1 MRPSCILYLW
11 LSQFQACPSPLP
23 PGRFFQAFV
32 ILSVPA
38 VWNLSE
44 NLCPGMGHL
53 SFFSDSYRYFCK
65 EYFQYICFE
74 RQVLVFGPSPPY
86 PTVFLLQPS
95 NNLLP
100 AIVISSHL
108 EEKIIDV
115 SFEEFK
121 GRDTLFVSGWLRQE
135 GPEKLCEIFE
145 S

>member
-1 MRPSCILYLW
+1 M
-11 LSQFQACPSPLP
+11 
-23 PGRFFQAFV
+23 
-32 ILSVPA
+32 
-38 VWNLSE
+38 
-44 NLCPGMGHL
+44 
-53 SFFSDSYRYFCK
+53 
-65 EYFQYICFE
+65 
-74 RQVLVFGPSPPY
+74 VFGPSPPY